1 MKRLNIAFFGAPL
14 FAARVLQKIIDDKD
28 LPVNITFVV
37 TQPDRPS
44 GREQILTSTP
54 VKLLAQKNNI
64 PVFDSLP
71 TTNDL
76 RLKNIDLVLLYAF
89 GEIIPSEMLKIPHW
103 GFWNIHPSLLPKYR
117 NTSPIV
123 YSLLLGDKTTGVSL
137 IEMDERLDHG
147 PIIAQKEYDI
157 QANDTRD
164 SLENRLSDIGYELF
178 KQSIQSLIDG
188 TLQKHEQNH
197 EGRTFTKL
205 LTKQNG
211 FIPFEIVQKI
221 LKGESLTK
229 EDCPQIILDYFAK
242 YGVPPTFDYRLSTF
256 CLFRALSPWPGLWTL
271 LRLPNEK
278 ASEGQALTE
287 KRLKIT
293 GMELREEKAIIT
305 KVQLEGKKEV
315 DIKTFTSA
323 YHILS

>member
-1 MKRLNIAFFGAPL
+1 MKRIRVAFFGAPI

-28 LPVNITFVV
+28 LPVDLSFVV
-37 TQPDRPS
+37 TQPDRPA
-44 GREQILTSTP
+44 GREQILTPTP

-64 PVFDSLP
+64 SVFTNPKLWTLDS
-71 TTNDL
+71 
-76 RLKNIDLVLLYAF
+76 RLKEIDLVLLYAF
-89 GEIIPSEMLKIPHW
+89 GEIIPSEMLKIPRW

-178 KQSIQSLIDG
+178 KQSIQSLVDG
-188 TLQKHEQNH
+188 TLQKYEQNH
-197 EGRTFTKL
+197 EDRTFTKL

-256 CLFRALSPWPGLWTL
+256 CLFRALSPWPGLWTIL
-271 LRLPNEK
+271 K
-278 ASEGQALTE
+278 WQALIE